1 MHPKIREKIQ
11 KKILEKAVQQDKRF
25 IEILQ
30 NTPSKISRKAL
41 VKLAD
46 LVGIDENTIFRFYHY
61 GSCKP
66 THQLQPH
73 NERAIAEF
81 LGYHSYE
88 KVLESIMIEFVLE
101 QINQL
106 LQQTNV

>member
-1 MHPKIREKIQ
+1 MHPKIKEKIQ

-25 IEILQ
+25 AEILQ
-30 NTPSKISRKAL
+30 GKSKFFRKDL

-46 LVGIDENTIFRFYHY
+46 LIGIDENTILRFYHY

-73 NERAIAEF
+73 NEQAIARF
-81 LGYHSYE
+81 LGYQSYE
-88 KVLESIMIEFVLE
+88 RLLEMLMIEFVFE
-101 QINQL
+101 QICYL
-106 LQQTNV
+106 LGQINA